1 MISTPFSATALYS
14 EDPKMLDDPRIAT
27 LNTPWEQK
35 TMMAA
40 RDRASGD
47 SVQMENLR
55 AEEETLISIMRG
67 GGAVLLGTDSPLDGV
82 ALLNHLGLRAE
93 AKFGMKPWEAL
104 QTATLLPAKA
114 FGYGKDLGSIEP
126 GKLADIVMVEGD
138 PLRDIKDAAK
148 VRTVIVDGRVYSIP
162 DLLTPYVK

>member
-1 MISTPFSATALYS
+1 
-14 EDPKMLDDPRIAT
+14 
-27 LNTPWEQK
+27 
-35 TMMAA
+35 MMAA

-67 GGAVLLGTDSPLDGV
+67 GGTVLLGTDSPLDGV
-82 ALLNHLGLRAE
+82 AILNHLGLRAE

-114 FGYGKDLGSIEP
+114 FGDMGSIEP

-138 PLRDIKDAAK
+138 PPRDIKDAAK
-148 VRTVIVDGRVYSIP
+148 LRTVIVDGRVYSIH
-162 DLLTPYVK
+162 DLLATYVK